1 MLSTSVTPRFGD
13 IDGLRHINNTKLPEW
28 FELAR
33 MPLYRIFH
41 PDLNFDGWGLI
52 MARIAV
58 DFTAQMTFD
67 KDVEIRTWVSRI
79 GRSSFTVTQEAWQD
93 GVVGARGEAVVVHY
107 DFANR
112 KSLPIPDRQ
121 REELS
126 LHLNEEETGE
136 GDTSEG

>member
-1 MLSTSVTPRFGD
+1 MLSTTVTPRFGD

-41 PDLNFDGWGLI
+41 PDLNLDGWSLI

-67 KDVEIRTWVSRI
+67 KEVEIRTWVSRI
-79 GRSSFTVTQEAWQD
+79 GRSSFTVSQEAWQD
-93 GVVGARGEAVVVHY
+93 GVLAARGEAVIVHY
-107 DFANR
+107 DFAGLS
-112 KSLPIPDRQ
+112 SLAIPDAR
-121 REELS
+121 RHELS
-126 LHLNEEETGE
+126 QHLVEPQAGE
-136 GDTSEG
+136 NRTSDN